1 MLIYPNNPRNHC
13 TQSLYPFSLGFW
25 SKKYRFLWSWYKASM
40 CNQPPICQNHPT
52 VRYIEYHTR
61 CPPDACY
68 FEFLMHSV
76 WQSTVIS
83 LVMYIPL
90 KNSKNSSSET
100 QGLDFLLPPL
110 SAPGSTKT
118 QKTKTKTKFPVY
130 NKHLQLL
137 ESCFQVNESM
147 RLSVAPNDEIP
158 LNVLEIQ
165 FRLSKFIL

>member
-1 MLIYPNNPRNHC
+1 
-13 TQSLYPFSLGFW
+13 
-25 SKKYRFLWSWYKASM
+25 M

-76 WQSTVIS
+76 RQSTVIS
-83 LVMYIPL
+83 LVMYIPVKFQ
-90 KNSKNSSSET
+90 KNKNKNKNEIPGLQET
-100 QGLDFLLPPL
+100 
-110 SAPGSTKT
+110 
-118 QKTKTKTKFPVY
+118 
-130 NKHLQLL
+130 LQLL

-158 LNVLEIQ
+158 LKVLKIH
-165 FRLSKFIL
+165 FRLSKYVL